1 MFALGSTGSCLITDP
16 GLPTL
21 AKALDPV
28 VLGECLPEVLPSEW
42 GAIRN
47 VRLQVLK
54 HHPGKRCTFEI
65 TLGTTK
71 GCYSLIG
78 KVYLI
83 DRPDVYET
91 MERIRR
97 AGFGQDQE
105 FSIPRPQ
112 GYLSE
117 LRLLLQEKVE
127 GIRAKEIF
135 LEGSDRDRAVAAER
149 CARWLA
155 RFHAKAPK
163 AGPVFE
169 INKHLA
175 TMEQW
180 LRHLAEAAR
189 ASARKAACL
198 FDRLEVA
205 TSRLSSIE
213 MCTGHGSY
221 NCNQIIL
228 AEGRTTTFDWDTYD
242 VADPCRDVARF
253 VVALQRVALK
263 YLGSIQALDA
273 AAEAFLKTYTA
284 LSPFDITANLSVYRA
299 SICLILAKYE
309 ADRPVCTFPEGI
321 EALLGEGLRVLER

>member
-1 MFALGSTGSCLITDP
+1 MSELNSSESFLVSDP
-16 GLPTL
+16 GIPTL
-21 AKALDPV
+21 ERAFDPF
-28 VLGECLPEVLPSEW
+28 VLGDELPEVFPSAW
-42 GAIRN
+42 GTIRN

-117 LRLLLQEKVE
+117 LRLLLQAKVE
-127 GIRAKEIF
+127 AIRAKEIF

-198 FDRLEVA
+198 FD
-205 TSRLSSIE
+205 
-213 MCTGHGSY
+213 
-221 NCNQIIL
+221 
-228 AEGRTTTFDWDTYD
+228 
-242 VADPCRDVARF
+242 
-253 VVALQRVALK
+253 
-263 YLGSIQALDA
+263 
-273 AAEAFLKTYTA
+273 
-284 LSPFDITANLSVYRA
+284 
-299 SICLILAKYE
+299 
-309 ADRPVCTFPEGI
+309 
-321 EALLGEGLRVLER
+321 